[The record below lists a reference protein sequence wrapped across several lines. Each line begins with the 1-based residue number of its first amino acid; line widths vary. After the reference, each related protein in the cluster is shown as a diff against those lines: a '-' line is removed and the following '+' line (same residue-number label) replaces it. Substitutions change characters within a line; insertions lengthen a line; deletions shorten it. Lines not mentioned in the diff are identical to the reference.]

1 MLEVIKEKYVE
12 TNIIIF
18 LKLKI
23 FNNNIFII
31 SQFNEVFN
39 PKDLTHLTLSFVWPI
54 SFEI

>member
-39 PKDLTHLTLSFVWPI
+39 PKDLTHLTLSFV
-54 SFEI
+54 